1 MATLLYESDTTDL
14 RGATEFI
21 TRLLN
26 FAVTAHLHHLS
37 TDSYA
42 KHMALDSLYSELPGL
57 VDSLTEAFMGC
68 TGQKLQPLGD
78 PLTDVQNIYEY
89 VEVARTKMGRESHI
103 QNEVDNICNLIA
115 STLYKLKQLS

>member
-1 MATLLYESDTTDL
+1 MATLLYENDKADI

-37 TDSYA
+37 TTSYA
-42 KHMALDSLYSELPGL
+42 KHMALNDLYSELPGL
-57 VDSLTEAFMGC
+57 VDSLAEAFMGC
-68 TGQKLQPLGD
+68 TGQKMTQAGD
-78 PLTDVQNIYEY
+78 PIADVQAIYEY
-89 VEVARTKMGRESHI
+89 VETARAKMGGESHI

-115 STLYKLKQLS
+115 SALYKLKNLA